1 MLRIT
6 LYSLLIFFTIGCKS
20 RIKIEDVTAE
30 NLYDVLQPSKKS
42 FDLSH
47 FGLSS
52 FQPWYRYTNREPI
65 GLLENE
71 IYEVDKTKPTADN
84 SFHINLKDKATGTLF
99 DFLYYQGKLSSLEVS
114 RIRRDFSFKYDP
126 IPYGMELI
134 DYLIKEK
141 GFQYKKTSLKSNA
154 DLLIKEYDKNEFL
167 VCNVLL
173 DENDQ
178 PATFIFRI
186 LIRK

>member
-1 MLRIT
+1 MLKIT
-6 LYSLLIFFTIGCKS
+6 FSSLLILLIISCKS

-30 NLYDVLQPSKKS
+30 NLYDILQPSNKS
-42 FDLSH
+42 FDLSN

-71 IYEVDKTKPTADN
+71 VYEVDKTNPTADN
-84 SFHINLKDKATGTLF
+84 SFKIDLTDKATGTLF
-99 DFLYYQGKLSSLEVS
+99 EFSYYQGKLSSLNVS
-114 RIRRDFSFKYDP
+114 RVRRDFSFKYDP

-141 GFQYKKTSLKSNA
+141 GFQYKKTSLKSNV

-186 LIRK
+186 LNRK